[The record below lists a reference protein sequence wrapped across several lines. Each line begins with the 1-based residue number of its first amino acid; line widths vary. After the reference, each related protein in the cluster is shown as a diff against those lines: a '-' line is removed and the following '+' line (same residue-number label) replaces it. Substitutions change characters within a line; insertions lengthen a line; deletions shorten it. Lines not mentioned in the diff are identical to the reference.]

1 MNSQPTNA
9 QAVVYNINN
18 TNGNNYVNHAITA
31 TSHGATMAELPKGH
45 AESQNKDCATPSQ
58 TLYGQNNVTRLPV
71 MAHPSSNNRT
81 GLDKVQNSSTM
92 DHAQPS
98 NNESVAGT
106 TPVCDDAISDINDD
120 SM

>member
-31 TSHGATMAELPKGH
+31 ASHGATIAELPKEH
-45 AESQNKDCATPSQ
+45 AESQNTDYAAPSQ
-58 TLYGQNNVTRLPV
+58 TLYGQNNATRLPV
-71 MAHPSSNNRT
+71 MARPSSNNRT
-81 GLDKVQNSSTM
+81 GLDKVQNASKV
-92 DHAQPS
+92 DHAQPP

-106 TPVCDDAISDINDD
+106 TPVCDVAPITR
-120 SM
+120 